1 MSNENDIIL
10 SPEETAFI
18 TMFRAM
24 DEADQTRVV
33 KIMDDYSK
41 GKLTLEEMSEIL
53 NKRD

>member
-1 MSNENDIIL
+1 MSKPEELNL
-10 SPEETAFI
+10 SPEEATFI

-24 DEADQTRVV
+24 DEADQARII
-33 KIMDDYSK
+33 KIMDDFSK